1 MSILFPASLYA
12 PDLHLSLPLSVIII
26 SYQLD
31 RIHNRKELRIKDD
44 VLDDGHPKQLA
55 NMVASIPDRTSGSM
69 SDLAQPQ

>member
-12 PDLHLSLPLSVIII
+12 PDLHLSLPLSVII

-44 VLDDGHPKQLA
+44 VLDDGHPKQSA